1 VPKEPLIASP
11 ADDDGTGDTDTVFAC
26 TTGDPFITYALLTDI
41 QPGDLLRVSGTVVQ
55 PETPGGAAQLTVDAL
70 QTLAAASLPVLNEM
84 VLDRY
89 GLYLCV
95 FDVDRDQVPVF
106 TEDGAWVG
114 EAASPDVVGDLIDAF
129 ENGGESF

>member
-1 VPKEPLIASP
+1 VQFALIASP

-41 QPGDLLRVSGTVVQ
+41 QSGDLLRVSGTVVQ

-106 TEDGAWVG
+106 RS
-114 EAASPDVVGDLIDAF
+114 SPRTAPGSARPRAPT
-129 ENGGESF
+129 S